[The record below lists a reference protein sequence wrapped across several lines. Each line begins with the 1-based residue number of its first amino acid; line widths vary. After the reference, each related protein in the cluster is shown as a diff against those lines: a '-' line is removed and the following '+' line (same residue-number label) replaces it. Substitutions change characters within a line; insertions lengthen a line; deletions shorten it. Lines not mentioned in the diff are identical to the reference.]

1 MIIRHLS
8 HAGPAPW
15 LATLPHRIFASLALF
30 GLLAL
35 GLPFAAQATP
45 TAVTLKLRGVP
56 IAVNPEAA
64 RSPTYPGT
72 GDTLGAGTAVE
83 GEIKISGSEYGGFPP
98 PITGVTFLAPAGV
111 KLHPQGFTT
120 CPEAILE
127 SHEVAHCPKKSFAS
141 SIGSVAGVVSF
152 GATRVHEALT
162 LQGFF
167 APGGELAFYAEGRSP
182 AVIEVMAKASI
193 TSSGGGFGPKFS
205 ASVPLVETVPGAPYG
220 VVEAGKIT
228 VGAAFMQ
235 AGKLISYITLPKK
248 CPRGGFPVRAELT
261 FLIGEPITVDTKMPC
276 PTK

>member
-1 MIIRHLS
+1 MIISRLA
-8 HAGPAPW
+8 HAGPAV
-15 LATLPHRIFASLALF
+15 RIGALRTRMFTSLVL
-30 GLLAL
+30 L
-35 GLPFAAQATP
+35 GLIAIGLPVAAGATP

-56 IAVNPEAA
+56 IAVNPEAV
-64 RSPTYPGT
+64 RGPTYPGT
-72 GDTLGAGTAVE
+72 GDTLGAGVSVE

-98 PITGVTFLAPAGV
+98 PLTGVTFLAPARV
-111 KLHPQGFTT
+111 KLHPQGFAT
-120 CPEAILE
+120 CSEAILE

-182 AVIEVMAKASI
+182 AVIEVMAKAGI
-193 TSSGGGFGPKFS
+193 TSGGGGFGPKFS
-205 ASVPLVETVPGAPYG
+205 TNVPLVETVPGAPYA
-220 VVEAGKIT
+220 VVETAKLT

-261 FLIGEPITVDTKMPC
+261 FLIGEPVTVDAKMPC

>member
-1 MIIRHLS
+1 MIIRHLA
-8 HAGPAPW
+8 HIGPVMRIGALRRLISTSLILIG
-15 LATLPHRIFASLALF
+15 LAALSLPV
-30 GLLAL
+30 
-35 GLPFAAQATP
+35 AAEATP

-56 IAVNPEAA
+56 IAVNPEVANG
-64 RSPTYPGT
+64 PTYPGT
-72 GDTLGAGTAVE
+72 GDTLGAGVAVE

-98 PITGVTFLAPAGV
+98 PVTGVTFLAPAGV

-120 CPEAILE
+120 CSEAILE

-167 APGGELAFYAEGRSP
+167 ALGGELAFYAEGRSP

-193 TSSGGGFGPKFS
+193 TSGGNGFGPKFS
-205 ASVPLVETVPGAPYG
+205 ANVPLVETVPGAPYG

-235 AGKLISYITLPKK
+235 AGKLIPYITLPKK

-276 PTK
+276 PAK